1 MKAENIK
8 DLTKT
13 AKDTKAYERITK
25 LCFDGS
31 FNEIGEYVTDGDVAA
46 QVVTGTAEVCSLPFA
61 VFSQNSDIQK
71 GAMSAA
77 HCSKIIKLY
86 KLAEKT
92 GIPIVGIYDS
102 CGAKVEDGVS
112 SLESYSSLLKMSS
125 RLSGVVPQIAI
136 IAGVC
141 ASSAAML
148 AMNADVVIAVKGS
161 EFFLSSPFNSD
172 KTTGSVTDAANL
184 GDVHIIVENMDE
196 AAKTVADILSML
208 PSNNLSVPEYYPPV
222 EAEGGCLIKSVIDAD
237 SKVKY
242 MVDFGTNSKTFF
254 ARVDGTPVGIVKA
267 KEYLNSDDCVKISTF
282 VRLCDS
288 FSLPLLTFVDCEGF
302 ADEGGRELR
311 AVAKLNHA
319 YSEAT
324 TAKITVIADK
334 AYGQAFVALCGKNS
348 NSDVVIALDTAK
360 ISPLCPEAEVM
371 LLFEER
377 LKNGED
383 RQALKDEY
391 LKNEGSV
398 YVAASHGAVDKIVT
412 KDDLRDTISVLLDT
426 LNSKRETTIA
436 RKHSNMPL

>member
-1 MKAENIK
+1 MKAKNIK
-8 DLTKT
+8 NLNQNTKSS
-13 AKDTKAYERITK
+13 KAYDRITK

-31 FNEIGEYVTDGDVAA
+31 FNEIGEYVADGDVAA
-46 QVVTGTAEVCSLPFA
+46 QVVTGTAEICSLPCA

-86 KLAEKT
+86 KFAEKT
-92 GIPIVGIYDS
+92 GVPVVGIYDS
-102 CGAKVEDGVS
+102 CGAKIEDGVS
-112 SLESYSSLLKMSS
+112 SLESYSSLLRMSS

-148 AMNADVVIAVKGS
+148 AMNADIIIAIKDS
-161 EFFLSSPFNSD
+161 EFFLSSPFNSE
-172 KTTGSVTDAANL
+172 KTKGTALEAAKL
-184 GDVHIIVENMDE
+184 GDVHIVVEDMDE
-196 AAKTVADILSML
+196 AAQVVAKILSVL

-222 EAEGGCLIKSVIDAD
+222 DAEGGCLIKSVIDAD

-242 MVDFGTNSKTFF
+242 MADFGETAKTFF
-254 ARVDGTPVGIVKA
+254 ARIDGTPVGIVKA
-267 KEYLNSDDCVKISTF
+267 KKLLDSDSCVKIASF

-288 FSLPLLTFVDCEGF
+288 FSLPVVTFVDCEGLK
-302 ADEGGRELR
+302 DEGGKELR
-311 AVAKLNHA
+311 SVAKLTHA

-348 NSDVVIALDTAK
+348 NSDVVLALDTAT
-360 ISPLCPEAEVM
+360 ISPLCPDAEVM
-371 LLFEER
+371 LLFEDR

-383 RQALKDEY
+383 RQALKNEY
-391 LKNEGSV
+391 LENDGSV
-398 YVAASHGAVDKIVT
+398 YVAASHGAVDKIVA
-412 KDDLRDTISVLLDT
+412 KEDLRAAVSVLLDT
-426 LNSKRETTIA
+426 FNSKRETTIA